1 MDQHGHQGAVPVV
14 ADDHAVAA
22 IDGTTQGKFL
32 ALFLPIFLDVI
43 FYVYDRGCNM
53 DTKWDMYNQLDMI
66 WACPSIVRHLWEN
79 HIKFIGYLWYMLECI
94 PLFLDIIWI

>member
-1 MDQHGHQGAVPVV
+1 MNHHHNDKRRGRKNACGGLLCMDQHGHQGAVPVV

-43 FYVYDRGCNM
+43 FYLYIEDV
-53 DTKWDMYNQLDMI
+53 I
-66 WACPSIVRHLWEN
+66 WTQNGI
-79 HIKFIGYLWYMLECI
+79 CI
-94 PLFLDIIWI
+94 TNLI